1 MTERSQFVARL
12 LSVVCGRAVGKMHQ
26 EDILRL
32 KRGGDGD
39 DDNGNVNGNDG
50 RDNNRTL
57 SEEGEAVRRRLG
69 YR

>member
-39 DDNGNVNGNDG
+39 GDDDGNVNGNDG
-50 RDNNRTL
+50 RDNNRT
-57 SEEGEAVRRRLG
+57 
-69 YR
+69 

>member
-39 DDNGNVNGNDG
+39 DDDNVNCNDG
-50 RDNNRTL
+50 RDNNRT
-57 SEEGEAVRRRLG
+57 
-69 YR
+69 